1 MSKSIGEALKEERR
15 SLGLTQ
21 EQFIKGIISE
31 SFYSKVERGK
41 NEIIAVDLLKIL
53 AANNISEEEFL
64 SKLNVK
70 ENNNLE
76 EDLKVQLLNAYSI
89 HDKKK
94 ISMLVQ
100 KIQNAA
106 MDENTKIS
114 ARLIDAVVNNKIND
128 LTQREIT
135 QIKRK
140 FFEVDDWTK
149 NITTLQLFCN
159 SMLLFDFDEL
169 VLFVK
174 KWKKHVK
181 GS

>member
-1 MSKSIGEALKEERR
+1 
-15 SLGLTQ
+15 
-21 EQFIKGIISE
+21 
-31 SFYSKVERGK
+31 
-41 NEIIAVDLLKIL
+41 
-53 AANNISEEEFL
+53 
-64 SKLNVK
+64 
-70 ENNNLE
+70 
-76 EDLKVQLLNAYSI
+76 
-89 HDKKK
+89 
-94 ISMLVQ
+94 MLVQ

-159 SMLLFDFDEL
+159 SMLFYSKSSVINDFKQFYFEIQA
-169 VLFVK
+169 
-174 KWKKHVK
+174 
-181 GS
+181 